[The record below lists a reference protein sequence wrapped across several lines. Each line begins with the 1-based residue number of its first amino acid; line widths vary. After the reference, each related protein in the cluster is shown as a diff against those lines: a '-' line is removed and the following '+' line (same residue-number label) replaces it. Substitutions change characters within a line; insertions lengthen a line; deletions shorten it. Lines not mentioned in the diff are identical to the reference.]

1 MKKLIMVTLA
11 TVFVL
16 SCAIISVQAKGKPV
30 KPGPKP
36 SVMEITGDWTGAG
49 PANSITLTIGTYMPA
64 ATGVHTGA
72 VSIYNGGKGK
82 QNRVKI
88 VVFRYDDK
96 GLGKSIGVQSGS
108 FQVVGDSLII
118 PKGSLSNHYYIDGPL
133 IQSAPTTQDLI
144 ITE

>member
-1 MKKLIMVTLA
+1 MKKLVMVTLA

-16 SCAIISVQAKGKPV
+16 SSARISVQAKGKPV

-49 PANSITLTIGTYMPA
+49 PANNITLDIGAYMPA
-64 ATGVHTGA
+64 ATGVHTGEI
-72 VSIYNGGKGK
+72 SIYNGGKGK
-82 QNRVKI
+82 NRVKI
-88 VVFRYDDK
+88 VVFRYDD
-96 GLGKSIGVQSGS
+96 KSIGVQSGS

-118 PKGSLSNHYYIDGPL
+118 PAGSLSNHYYIGGAL
-133 IQSAPTTQDLI
+133 IESAHTTQDLI

>member
-1 MKKLIMVTLA
+1 MKKLMMVTLT

-30 KPGPKP
+30 KPSPKP

-49 PANSITLTIGTYMPA
+49 PANNITLTIGQYMSEA
-64 ATGVHTGA
+64 AGVHTGEI
-72 VSIYNGGKGK
+72 SIYNGGKGK
-82 QNRVKI
+82 NRVKI

-96 GLGKSIGVQSGS
+96 GIGKSIGVQSGS

-118 PKGSLSNHYYIDGPL
+118 PAGSLSNHYYIGGAL
-133 IQSAPTTQDLI
+133 IQTAHTTQDLI